1 MKSNTC
7 FINGLIVG
15 FLALFLGG
23 IGLLVGNSAVGEY
36 NPPWTHYPIPAPSKE
51 IVDIAHVEIMSTLP
65 DPTGDTIFV
74 KAKDGE
80 VYSNTLFQNEWS
92 IVDPIPT
99 WDTESLYDCT
109 GEWLV
114 PSDSHM
120 WDAPPVD
127 KGVVDSYGALF
138 ERPVSTIVRCYVL
151 SDDGS
156 LEVWV
161 HSGNAMDLL
170 AGVFMKIV
178 YGTIGA
184 IIGIVIGVIIIRFRR
199 KAVSLAT

>member
-7 FINGLIVG
+7 LINGLIVG
-15 FLALFLGG
+15 FLALLLGG
-23 IGLLVGNSAVGEY
+23 IGFLVGNSMVGEY
-36 NPPWTHYPIPAPSKE
+36 NPPWTHYPIQAPSKG
-51 IVDIAHVEIMSTLP
+51 IVDIAHVEITSTLP

-80 VYSNTLFQNEWS
+80 VYSNTLFQSEWS
-92 IVDPIPT
+92 IVDSVPT
-99 WDTESLYDCT
+99 WDKESPYDCT
-109 GEWLV
+109 GEWLA
-114 PSDSHM
+114 PSASHM
-120 WDAPPVD
+120 WDRPPVE

-151 SDDGS
+151 LDDGS

-170 AGVFMKIV
+170 AA
-178 YGTIGA
+178 Y
-184 IIGIVIGVIIIRFRR
+184 
-199 KAVSLAT
+199 L